1 MTKGNLKAVSNLEVT
16 PMAWQRP
23 DGRLPF
29 ELRPISFSPGF
40 TRFAPGS
47 VLARCGDTQVLC
59 TVSVTKGV
67 PRFLEGT
74 GKGWLTAEYR
84 MLPSATQ
91 QRHERELLKLSGRTQ
106 EIQRLIGRSLR
117 AALDF
122 EALGEYTLNV
132 DADVLQADAGTR
144 TTAITGSFVALAH
157 AISKLLQQGMLERS
171 PLSGQIAAVSVG
183 LLEGEPF
190 LDMNYIEDVAATVD
204 FNVVM
209 NHLLEIIEVQG
220 TAEEGSFS
228 RTQLNQL
235 LDVAQKGIQQLLIAQ
250 REAIADWETLFVG
263 DL

>member
-1 MTKGNLKAVSNLEVT
+1 
-16 PMAWQRP
+16 MAWQRP
-23 DGRLPF
+23 DGRQPNQ
-29 ELRPISFSPGF
+29 LRPISFQQGF
-40 TRFAPGS
+40 TRYAPGS
-47 VLARCGDTQVLC
+47 VLTKFGDTHVLC

-91 QRHERELLKLSGRTQ
+91 QRQEREFMRLAGRTQ

-122 EALGEYTLNV
+122 STLGELTLTV

-144 TTAITGSFVALAH
+144 TTAITGGFVALAN
-157 AISKLLQQGMLERS
+157 AISQLLQQGVIERS
-171 PLSGQIAAVSVG
+171 PLIGQVAAISVG
-183 LLEGEPF
+183 LLKEQPL
-190 LDMNYIEDVAATVD
+190 LDLDYTEDVSAEVD

-209 NHLLEIIEVQG
+209 NQNLGIVEIQG

-228 RTQLNQL
+228 RNQL
-235 LDVAQKGIQQLLIAQ
+235 GKLLDFAETGIQQLLILQ
-250 REAIADWETLFVG
+250 QQAIVDWQELYRG
-263 DL
+263 S